1 MITIELI
8 RKAVKTH
15 LGGFD
20 NATDVELIAAW
31 NVLPPK
37 QQAEYLDNI
46 KTKGKK
52 DADPI

>member
-1 MITIELI
+1 MITIKQISEAI
-8 RKAVKTH
+8 IKNC
-15 LGGFD
+15 GGFD